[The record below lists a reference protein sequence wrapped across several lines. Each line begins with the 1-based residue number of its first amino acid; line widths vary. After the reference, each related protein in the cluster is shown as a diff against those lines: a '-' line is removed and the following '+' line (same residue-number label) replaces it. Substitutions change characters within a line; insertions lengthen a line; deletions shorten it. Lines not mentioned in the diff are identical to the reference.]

1 MKTCRFRYHWNHQT
15 KTFIPHEREE
25 EEIIFQY
32 VITNNRY
39 YISSCSNGHTM
50 KIEGLT
56 EAKFKEFFID
66 EIEYREIQINKLL
79 DGKM

>member
-1 MKTCRFRYHWNHQT
+1 
-15 KTFIPHEREE
+15 
-25 EEIIFQY
+25 
-32 VITNNRY
+32 
-39 YISSCSNGHTM
+39 M